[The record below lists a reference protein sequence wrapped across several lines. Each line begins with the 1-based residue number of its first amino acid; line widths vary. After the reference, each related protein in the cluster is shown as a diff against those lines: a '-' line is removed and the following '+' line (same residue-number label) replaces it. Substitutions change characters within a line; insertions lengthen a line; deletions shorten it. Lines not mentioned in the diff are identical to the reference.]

1 MPEGPTKGISNA
13 DYHGSDLLS
22 RTTAS
27 SLLTTSPQKVRLERD
42 NPLTYKGVPL
52 IMGGCFHSMVL
63 EPECLDEEYAVK
75 PKDIDGKSPLTKHYK
90 EEFAAMQ
97 AERPHVQWV
106 KDYNWETCEGMAEA
120 IMSISVF
127 THYASDIDAVA
138 EASGFFNYNGAKC
151 KVRPD
156 LYTSDGTIIDLK
168 STQDA
173 SEAGFRKSVRNFSY
187 AFQACWYLEAMRA
200 LGLPAKQ
207 FVFIAV
213 EKTGNFQT
221 ASYTLTASE
230 IDRQKPR
237 MQKACT
243 IWATCMETGVWPGYP
258 EEVVTLDL
266 SRYGDNH
273 KLSLSQVAEK
283 FGVSR
288 SFVYTI
294 IKEYELETTNVGNQR
309 RVDLTAFSNALRNH
323 NEGKRAA

>member
-1 MPEGPTKGISNA
+1 MSGLTKGITNA
-13 DYHGSDLLS
+13 EYHASDVLS
-22 RTTAS
+22 RTPAS
-27 SLLTTSPQKVRLERD
+27 NLLTTSPEKVRWERD

-52 IMGGCFHSMVL
+52 IMGGCFHGMVL

-75 PKDIDGKSPLTKHYK
+75 PNEIDGKSPLTKYYK
-90 EEFAAMQ
+90 ETFAAMQ
-97 AERPHVQWV
+97 EERPHVQWV
-106 KDYNWETCEGMAEA
+106 KDDDWKTCEGMAYA
-120 IMSISVF
+120 IMSNSVF

-173 SEAGFRKSVRNFSY
+173 SEAGFRSAIRKFKY
-187 AFQACWYLEAMRA
+187 DFQACFYLEAMRA

-207 FVFIAV
+207 FIFIIS
-213 EKTGNFQT
+213 EKSPPYLT

-258 EEVVTLDL
+258 QEVVTLDL
-266 SRYGDNH
+266 SRYGDNQR
-273 KLSLSQVAEK
+273 LSLSQVAEK

-288 SFVYTI
+288 TFVYTI
-294 IKEYELETTNVGNQR
+294 IKEFELETIYVGNQR

-323 NEGKRAA
+323 NEGKKAA

>member
-1 MPEGPTKGISNA
+1 MDGLTKGVSNA
-13 DYHGSDLLS
+13 DYHGSGELS
-22 RTTAS
+22 RSTAS
-27 SLLTTSPQKVRLERD
+27 NLLTTSPAKVRWERY
-42 NPLTYKGVPL
+42 NPRPSSSPL

-75 PKDIDGKSPLTKHYK
+75 PKEIDGKSPLTKHYK

-97 AERPHVQWV
+97 MERPDAQWL
-106 KDYNWETCEGMAEA
+106 KADEWETCKGMAYA
-120 IMSISVF
+120 VLDNPVY
-127 THYASDIDAVA
+127 THYASDVEAIA
-138 EASGFFNYNGAKC
+138 EGTGFFKYNGASC

-156 LYTSDGTIIDLK
+156 LYIPDGTIIDLK

-173 SEAGFRKSVRNFSY
+173 SEAGFRKSVRSFGYN
-187 AFQACWYLEAMRA
+187 FQACYYLEAMRA

-221 ASYTLTASE
+221 ASYTLTESE

-237 MQKACT
+237 MQKSCE

-266 SRYGDNH
+266 SRFGDNH

-309 RVDLTAFSNALRNH
+309 RVDLTAFSNAMRQH
-323 NEGKRAA
+323 SEGKRAA